1 LNKTKIKIGV
11 LGGSFDPAHKGHL
24 AISKEAKKR
33 FKLKK
38 VIWAITKKNPFKIES
53 KTSVT
58 DRIKYCKKIITTNSF
73 IKVKFY
79 EKIVKSNK
87 TINLIN
93 HLKKDKS
100 IEIYFLMG
108 ADNLINFHKWHKSKL
123 ISKKCNILVFDRH
136 GYKKNSLKSFSPTN
150 GRGNYILFKNHK
162 IIDFDTMETNLK
174 GVFAAGDIVRG
185 ASLVVWAIKDGRDV
199 AESIDKLLKS
209 KRKQDLKVAWTN

>member
-1 LNKTKIKIGV
+1 LDNKKIKIGV

-53 KTSVT
+53 KTSVD
-58 DRIKYCKKIITTNSF
+58 DRIKNCKKIIGNRSF

-79 EKIVKSNK
+79 EKIIKSNK

-93 HLKKDKS
+93 HLKKNKN

-123 ISKKCNILVFDRH
+123 ITQKCNILVFDRH
-136 GYKKNSLKSFSPTN
+136 GYKKNSLKSKT
-150 GRGNYILFKNHK
+150 FKKLNKVNLQFIEFNKVNISSSQLRK
-162 IIDFDTMETNLK
+162 I
-174 GVFAAGDIVRG
+174 
-185 ASLVVWAIKDGRDV
+185 
-199 AESIDKLLKS
+199 
-209 KRKQDLKVAWTN
+209 